1 MNRRVVDDMTSRAPL
16 KIDWFGA
23 KAALEVM
30 TREPIEAI
38 RAVFIIVVLGSACT
52 RVGRSATKTKEHSAG
67 QAEHKTKARSK
78 KEGKKRGNMGNG
90 GR

>member
-1 MNRRVVDDMTSRAPL
+1 MSPPTDRRVVDDMTLRAPL

-38 RAVFIIVVLGSACT
+38 RAVFIIVVLGSA
-52 RVGRSATKTKEHSAG
+52 RVGMKCYQDRRQHSAG
-67 QAEHKTKARSK
+67 RIRMSNEQ
-78 KEGKKRGNMGNG
+78 
-90 GR
+90 